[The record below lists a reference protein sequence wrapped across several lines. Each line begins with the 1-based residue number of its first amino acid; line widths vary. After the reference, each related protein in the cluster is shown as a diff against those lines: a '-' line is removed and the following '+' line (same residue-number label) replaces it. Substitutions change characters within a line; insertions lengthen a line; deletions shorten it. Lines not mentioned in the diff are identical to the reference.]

1 MVILLIFSLAGKTK
15 LSWNVAP
22 TARGQ
27 GVAKKML
34 RAILPLLSGLI
45 KAEIK
50 KDNIASIK
58 VAEATGMTLKTE
70 QNGILFYEL
79 TKQ

>member
-1 MVILLIFSLAGKTK
+1 
-15 LSWNVAP
+15 
-22 TARGQ
+22 
-27 GVAKKML
+27 ML

-45 KAEIK
+45 KAEIT

-58 VAEATGMTLKTE
+58 VAEAIGMTLKTE